1 MADKISEI
9 NKLLNSA
16 QMEAVAYCD
25 GPSVIV
31 AGAGSGKT
39 RVLTY
44 KIAYLIEQGFPA
56 SSILALTFTNK
67 AAGEMKERIMQ
78 IVGQSVARYLWAGT
92 FHSVFLRILRQEV
105 DAIGFLPD
113 FTIYDTQDSK
123 TLVKSIIKEMNLDE
137 KVYSPSGVYNRI
149 SAMKNRLITTS
160 AYRANQDW
168 VKDDFHSGRQHFV
181 DIFQTYCTRC
191 REANAMDFDD
201 ILVYTFTLFKNNQ
214 EILEKYQKRFA
225 FILVDEYQ
233 DTNIAQHQII
243 NMLAA
248 AHHRIAVVGDDAQS
262 IYSFRGANIDNIL
275 YFQKSFEGCRIFKLE
290 ENYRSTQTIV
300 EAANSLIAKNRF
312 QIPKKVYSNLP
323 KGDKIRVMSCFTD
336 RNEADTITDEIKNAV
351 FRGKRYSDMVVLYRT
366 NAQSRVL
373 EDALR
378 NNNIP
383 YRIYGGLSFYS
394 RKEIKD
400 VLAYMR
406 LVINHLD
413 AESLRRVIN
422 YPARGIGEKSL
433 SKLMSLAQSQHI
445 SPLKFIFE
453 IDNLPNDFNAA
464 TKGKLKKF
472 GDIIF
477 SLTEVYKTHD
487 AYQTAEKIIIESG
500 IMSELSSND
509 DIENISRLENVRELL
524 SAIHE
529 YCEQKRASGDD
540 NPSLSEFLAEVSLL
554 TDQDTDTEAERNK
567 VTLMT
572 IHSAKG
578 LEFDYVFVAGLE
590 EELFPSPM
598 CQTER
603 EIEEERRLLYVAI
616 TRAKERCF
624 LSYAKTRFRWGNVS
638 YCTPSRFLS
647 DIDEQ
652 YLDMPTTFNHYENDV
667 FAVNSGNRTVF
678 PSFVKTKAPVSPTVQ
693 KDEQAS
699 LSGNFKPASQIRSTT
714 DTVSMRFDFI
724 KGDRIE
730 HSIFGTGTIVEIIG
744 QGSDTKA
751 RVDFD
756 TSGQKT
762 LLLKYSKLV
771 KL

>member
-1 MADKISEI
+1 MSDKISEI

-16 QMEAVAYCD
+16 QMEAVTYCD

-78 IVGQSVARYLWAGT
+78 IVGQSVARYLWTGT
-92 FHSVFLRILRQEV
+92 FHSVFLKILRQEV

-149 SAMKNRLITTS
+149 SAMKNRLITTA

-168 VKDDFHSGRQHFV
+168 VKDDFHSGRQHFI
-181 DIFQTYCTRC
+181 DIFQAYCTRC
-191 REANAMDFDD
+191 KEANAMDFDD
-201 ILVYTFTLFKNNQ
+201 ILVYTFTLFKNNK
-214 EILEKYQKRFA
+214 EVLEKYQKRFA

-243 NMLAA
+243 NMLAG

-300 EAANSLIAKNRF
+300 DAANSLIEKNRF
-312 QIPKKVYSNLP
+312 QIPKKVFSNLS
-323 KGDKIRVMSCFTD
+323 KGDKIKVMSCFTD
-336 RNEADTITDEIKNAV
+336 RNEAETVRDEIQKAV
-351 FRGKRYSDMVVLYRT
+351 LGGNSYSDIVVLYRT
-366 NAQSRVL
+366 NAQSRVF

-378 NNNIP
+378 NSNIP

-413 AESLRRVIN
+413 TESLRRIIN

-433 SKLMSLAQSQHI
+433 SKLMSFAQSQKI
-445 SPLKFIFE
+445 SPLNFIFD
-453 IDNLPNDFNAA
+453 IDNLPNDFNAG

-472 GDIIF
+472 VDIIG
-477 SLTEVYKTHD
+477 SLTEFYKTND
-487 AYQTAEKIIIESG
+487 AYQTAEKIIIDSG
-500 IMSELSSND
+500 IMGELSSND
-509 DIENISRLENVRELL
+509 DVENVSRRENVRELL

-529 YCEQKRASGDD
+529 YCDQKRALGDE

-554 TDQDTDTEAERNK
+554 TDQDTDTEAERDM

-578 LEFDYVFVAGLE
+578 LEFGYVFVAGLE
-590 EELFPSPM
+590 EELFPSSM
-598 CQTER
+598 CATER

-616 TRAKERCF
+616 TRAKERCL
-624 LSYAKTRFRWGNVS
+624 LSYAKTRFRWGNII

-652 YLDMPTTFNHYENDV
+652 YLDMPPTFNHYDDDTFYVDND
-667 FAVNSGNRTVF
+667 NRRVF
-678 PSFVKTKAPVSPTVQ
+678 PSFVKSKTVFTITD
-693 KDEQAS
+693 KKVDMAS
-699 LSGNFKPASQIRSTT
+699 LPSNFKPASQIHSNYGG
-714 DTVSMRFDFI
+714 SAKFDFV
-724 KGDRIE
+724 KGDRVE
-730 HSIFGTGTIVEIIG
+730 HSLFGRGTIMEIIG

-756 TSGQKT
+756 ASGQKT
-762 LLLKYSKLV
+762 LLLKYSKLLIV
-771 KL
+771 